1 MRLDQV
7 KVGMLLAKD
16 LHDPNGAILIR
27 AGVALTERHLKAL
40 KSWGIQHI
48 AIQLAEAGPP
58 SLATM
63 DPAFIAEA
71 RAHLDLQFSLSN
83 PDHPAVHALYEIC
96 LERTLCHR

>member
-7 KVGMLLAKD
+7 TAGMLLAKN

-27 AGVALTERHLKAL
+27 AGVSLTERHLKAL
-40 KSWGIQHI
+40 KSWGIQQI
-48 AIQLAEAGPP
+48 PIQSAESCPQSLAVLDP
-58 SLATM
+58 SL
-63 DPAFIAEA
+63 IAEA
-71 RAHLDLQFSLSN
+71 RTQLDTQFSLSN